1 MQRVGLN
8 LANRL
13 GKTKHKQ
20 FSVENTL
27 QMGLQI
33 LELIKDIHN
42 HGIIQGDIKVD
53 NVCTGLIDDSLFTIK
68 I

>member
-8 LANRL
+8 LANKL
-13 GKTKHKQ
+13 EKTKDIQ
-20 FSVENTL
+20 ISVENTL
-27 QMGLQI
+27 QVGLQN
-33 LELIKDIHN
+33 LEIIKDIHN
-42 HGIIQGDIKVD
+42 HGIIHGDIKVD